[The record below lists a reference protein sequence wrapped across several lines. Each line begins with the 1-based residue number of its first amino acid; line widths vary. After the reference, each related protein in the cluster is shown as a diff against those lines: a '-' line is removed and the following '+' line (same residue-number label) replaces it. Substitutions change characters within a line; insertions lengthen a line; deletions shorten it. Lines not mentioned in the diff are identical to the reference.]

1 MIDSS
6 DVAEQVMLV
15 EAARAAG
22 ARHGHPVTATA
33 SRYSSAPTGHFG
45 MNRGTAY
52 QGLTYVLY
60 KTEDLPFRIMH

>member
-15 EAARAAG
+15 EAARAGEA
-22 ARHGHPVTATA
+22 ALPPVTATA
-33 SRYSSAPTGHFG
+33 SRYSSARTAGG
-45 MNRGTAY
+45 GTNRGTAY
-52 QGLTYVLY
+52 QVFPYVLY

>member
-15 EAARAAG
+15 ETARAAG
-22 ARHGHPVTATA
+22 GLATLVTATA
-33 SRYSSAPTGHFG
+33 SRYSSAPTGAG
-45 MNRGTAY
+45 GTKRDAAY
-52 QGLTYVLY
+52 QVFPYVLY

>member
-22 ARHGHPVTATA
+22 RGMAT
-33 SRYSSAPTGHFG
+33 P
-45 MNRGTAY
+45 
-52 QGLTYVLY
+52 
-60 KTEDLPFRIMH
+60 

>member
-15 EAARAAG
+15 ETARAARWPCHHRDG
-22 ARHGHPVTATA
+22 N
-33 SRYSSAPTGHFG
+33 SERYSSAPTGAG
-45 MNRGTAY
+45 GTKRDAAY
-52 QGLTYVLY
+52 QVFPYVLY